1 MERVKEEKDRLQDEA
16 DDRDRF
22 LVELD
27 RSMRWQQETL
37 TNVQSLDNN
46 NQDCTDGMA
55 RLKVGNY
62 VIAQGCWN

>member
-55 RLKVGNY
+55 RLKVGN
-62 VIAQGCWN
+62 